1 VLNLR
6 DSLNLCILG
15 AFEGRP
21 HGGRRGTIGSMQ
33 RAAALADESLA
44 WMALSRAPALNVP
57 ILSAALEYFGGVHGL
72 MNASDAQRQGAGI
85 PAAAAQFLGSATAAP
100 NAAERRWLLDPR
112 HAMVP
117 FTDPRYP
124 RLLRELRL
132 CPIVLYVAGNADVLN
147 DPQLAIVGSRNPTP
161 TGREVAFEFAESLA
175 GCGLG
180 ITSGLADGIDS
191 CAHRGAL
198 AAQGVTVAV
207 LGNGADIVY
216 PAINRGLS
224 EHILLQGALISEF
237 PLGWPPRRE
246 NFPQRNRII
255 AASTLGTLVV
265 EAARRS
271 GSLITARLAGDH
283 NRELFAVPGSIRNPL
298 SRGCHELIR
307 QGAKLTESAAD
318 ILSELNFSA
327 FFSRAAAAG
336 KPPPPLGIEAGMDK
350 EHKILLDALGFDPAD
365 LDLLVVRT
373 GFKPE
378 AVSSMMLILELKG
391 HVQAAPGGRYSRV
404 VRSRR

>member
-1 VLNLR
+1 MQPAAELRADEALAWMTLSHAPALDVSVL
-6 DSLNLCILG
+6 SG
-15 AFEGRP
+15 AFER
-21 HGGRRGTIGSMQ
+21 
-33 RAAALADESLA
+33 L
-44 WMALSRAPALNVP
+44 
-57 ILSAALEYFGGVHGL
+57 GGVHGL
-72 MNASDAQRQGAGI
+72 LRAPDAVRRGAGVP
-85 PAAAAQFLGSATAAP
+85 PAMLEFLGSAAAVP
-100 NAAERRWLLDPR
+100 TDAERAWLQQPK
-112 HAMVP
+112 HTIVP

-124 RLLRELRL
+124 HLLREL
-132 CPIVLYVAGNADVLN
+132 PSSPVALYVAGNPGVLN
-147 DPQLAIVGSRNPTP
+147 DPLLAIVGSRNPTP

-180 ITSGLADGIDS
+180 IASGLAEGIDS
-191 CAHRGAL
+191 AAHRGAL
-198 AAQGVTVAV
+198 AAQGITIAV
-207 LGNGADIVY
+207 LGCGVDIIY
-216 PAINRGLS
+216 PRINVPLS
-224 EHILLQGALISEF
+224 EDILFQGALISEF
-237 PLGWPPRRE
+237 PLGTPPRRE

-255 AASTLGTLVV
+255 ALLSLGTLVV
-265 EAARRS
+265 EAAQRS

-283 NRELFAVPGSIRNPL
+283 NRELFAVPGSIRSPL

-307 QGAKLTESAAD
+307 QGAKLTESVSD

-327 FFSRAAAAG
+327 FFAQGSGAHRALDAA
-336 KPPPPLGIEAGMDK
+336 PDIEAGMDK

-365 LDLLVVRT
+365 LDVLVVRT